1 MSVRTYSAA
10 QMRQAG
16 SLKWTG
22 ITRADGSPTLGAWV
36 AEMDFGTAPVVEE
49 AIIGAI
55 HGGLT
60 GYQPTWLAPRLAEA
74 TAAYQSAAHGWRIE
88 AEAIRPARSVLG
100 ALALALDTLI
110 PAGAPVI
117 VPTPAY
123 MPFLTIPPAHGHPVV
138 EVRARYTP
146 DEDTVW
152 RLDLE
157 GIRQACEAGARM
169 LILCNPWNPTGRV
182 FSEAE
187 LRALHAAIADYDVI
201 VFSDEIHAPL
211 VMEDL
216 PFISYASL
224 GPEFAAHTV
233 TAVAASKGWNI
244 AALPCAQVIVPDEA
258 LRERW
263 VAADEQLAHE
273 MNSYGALAAIAAY
286 EAACR
291 PEGEAWLEEV
301 KAIVRANFD
310 MLNEAFAASPHVQ
323 GVLRFHR
330 PQATY
335 LTWWDFGP
343 VCTSEEA
350 SPATRLREVG
360 ALATNAGG
368 TLGAGY
374 EQWAR
379 INVGCAPETM
389 QEIIAAVKQS
399 CAAPSA

>member
-55 HGGLT
+55 RGGFT

-74 TAAYQSAAHGWRIE
+74 TAAYQSAVHGWQVE
-88 AEAIRPARSVLG
+88 AGAIRPARSVLG
-100 ALALALDTLI
+100 ALALALDTVV
-110 PAGAPVI
+110 PAGAAVI

-123 MPFLTIPPAHGHPVV
+123 MPFLTIPPAHGHPVI
-138 EVRARYTP
+138 EVPALYTP
-146 DEDTVW
+146 GNGAVW
-152 RLDLE
+152 ALDLE
-157 GIRQACEAGARM
+157 RIRRACEAGAGM

-182 FSEAE
+182 LSEAE
-187 LRALHAAIADYDVI
+187 LRALHAVLADYEVV

-211 VMEDL
+211 VMDDS

-224 GPEFAAHTV
+224 GPESAAHTV

-244 AALPCAQVIVPDEA
+244 AALPCAQVILPDEA

-263 VAADEQLAHE
+263 MAADDQLAHE

-286 EAACR
+286 ETASS
-291 PEGEAWLEEV
+291 PGGEPWLEEV
-301 KAIVRANFD
+301 KVIVRGNFD
-310 MLNEAFAASPHVQ
+310 MLDEAFYSSPTSDSA
-323 GVLRFHR
+323 LCFHR

-335 LTWWDFGP
+335 LTWWDFSALCLEGD
-343 VCTSEEA
+343 A
-350 SPATRLREVG
+350 SPDAQLREVG
-360 ALATNAGG
+360 GVSTNAGRS
-368 TLGAGY
+368 LGAGF
-374 EQWAR
+374 ERWAR
-379 INVGCAPETM
+379 INVGCAPETAGLIVEAINATYPGM
-389 QEIIAAVKQS
+389 H
-399 CAAPSA
+399 